1 MTLSPAPSQP
11 RFTIKVLGLRSAVLL
26 TCSMAASTV
35 CHLQGVLGIERM
47 PTAGP
52 SLVRPEQ
59 PEDQPSMR
67 VSSQIGVAQS
77 AGS

>member
-1 MTLSPAPSQP
+1 MKFIAAKTIAMLALVIAAP
-11 RFTIKVLGLRSAVLL
+11 LAVNAQQLPGK
-26 TCSMAASTV
+26 
-35 CHLQGVLGIERM
+35 HPGY
-47 PTAGP
+47 
-52 SLVRPEQ
+52 LVRPEQ